1 MTHENGSLFSH
12 PLPQSC
18 LGIALL
24 SIEHRAHRVNVQL
37 NDFLTQSRVTE
48 YRIGHMYSEN
58 HQERLTM
65 KISGFTFIRNG
76 NVLGYPFLE
85 SIRSLL
91 PLCDEI
97 IVNVPHSTDGT
108 LESVRAIGDSKIR
121 IVESDWDNDLRHSG
135 RILSQHTNIALQQC
149 TGDWCVYIQGD
160 EVLHEATIPA
170 MRATM
175 ERDLHNYAVQGLLVD
190 YTHFYGSFWTEVYSF
205 GWYYKE
211 VRVVRRSPNICSVGD
226 AQGFRTTENK
236 KLRVKNSGGRYFHYG
251 YALEPSQMRIKLNN
265 LGTLYDDGK
274 ILPVVEQSEGVRSP
288 VGQQPD
294 RFYENDQKVKL
305 FKATHPAVMK
315 QIVEQADWTYTSR
328 NPLIRFRRNYF
339 WEDIALIIKRCT
351 GITLG
356 VHRNYRSL
364 D

>member
-1 MTHENGSLFSH
+1 
-12 PLPQSC
+12 
-18 LGIALL
+18 
-24 SIEHRAHRVNVQL
+24 
-37 NDFLTQSRVTE
+37 
-48 YRIGHMYSEN
+48 
-58 HQERLTM
+58 M

-76 NVLGYPFLE
+76 NILGYPFVP

-97 IVNVPHSTDGT
+97 IVNVPRSTDGT
-108 LESVRAIGDSKIR
+108 LESVKAIGDPKIR
-121 IVESDWDNDLRHSG
+121 VIESDWDETLRQSG
-135 RILSQHTNIALQQC
+135 IILSQHTNIALREC

-160 EVLHEATIPA
+160 EVLHETTIPA

-175 ERDLHNYAVQGLLVD
+175 ERELNNPQVQGLLVD

-211 VRVVRRSPNICSVGD
+211 VRVVRRDPQIRSGGD
-226 AQGFRTTENK
+226 AQGFRTVDDQ

-251 YALEPSQMRIKLNN
+251 YALEPNQARIKINN
-265 LGTLYDDGK
+265 LTTLYSNGK
-274 ILPVVEQSEGVRSP
+274 EEQTAWPE
-288 VGQQPD
+288 
-294 RFYENDQKVKL
+294 RFYDDDQKVKP
-305 FKATHPAVMK
+305 FKASHPAVMK
-315 QIVEQADWTYTSR
+315 EIVSKADWTYTSR
-328 NPLIRFRRNYF
+328 NPLVRFRRNYF

-356 VHRNYRSL
+356 VHRNYRRL